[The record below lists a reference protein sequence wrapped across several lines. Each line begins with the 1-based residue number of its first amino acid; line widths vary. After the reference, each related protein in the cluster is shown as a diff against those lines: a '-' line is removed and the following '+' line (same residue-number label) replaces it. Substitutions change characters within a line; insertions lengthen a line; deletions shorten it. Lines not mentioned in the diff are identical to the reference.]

1 MKKLLSLALIPALLL
16 GCGEEKA
23 PSSQPEATKP
33 AAVASV
39 ESVKAQAQDE
49 KVTRVN
55 SFTNPIYPNGA
66 DPWLEYY
73 DGNYYLT
80 TTTWTSQL
88 VMRKAPTL
96 DALATAT
103 PVNIWSE
110 TDLGRCCNFWAFEFH
125 RLKGPNGYRWYVIY
139 TSGISENFDRQ
150 HLSVIESHGDDP
162 MGPYTYKGSPMP
174 DTWNIDGNYFEHN
187 GKLYLLYSQWHGDE
201 QVNLITEMENPWTVK
216 GEPIVVTRPEYDWEF
231 SGRKVNEG
239 AEILKRDGRTFL
251 VYSGSFCNTPDYK
264 LGLVE
269 LIGDDPMVASNWKKF
284 PEPVFSKANGVYG
297 PGHNGF
303 FKSPDGTEDWL
314 IYHANASELEGC
326 HTTRSL
332 RAQKFTWTDDG
343 LPFFGEPVAAGE
355 KVISPS
361 GENGP
366 LVTRV
371 HGTRVKVVSKA
382 NNQCLTVSEQGASFN
397 SCDTKDAEWTL
408 DYTAHG
414 KYRLVNNKNLFL
426 GDASSGKTHCATG
439 GTGLHTSPWFNQHCQ
454 EWSINAE
461 FDGWVS
467 LQNSD
472 SEKPLQ
478 LSACVEPTKPEAEKD
493 INDIP
498 VLDEIKPD
506 CQQWRIEPA
515 GDIALSS
522 VQSGKVL
529 SLGKTQAV
537 QDEWHNRDD
546 QRWTFKPSS
555 EGYFHMT
562 TKNGNGQCLTV
573 ERGSVVPG
581 TAAVFGNCEGPQ
593 SEWYIAY
600 LKDGTQAIHNRK
612 SKLVLDI
619 ANCSLS
625 NGATIAQTQWFDIN
639 CQKYQLKS
647 PE

>member
-1 MKKLLSLALIPALLL
+1 MKKFLPFALIPALLL
-16 GCGEEKA
+16 GCSEEKA
-23 PSSQPEATKP
+23 AAIQPEA
-33 AAVASV
+33 AVSSASV
-39 ESVKAQAQDE
+39 TAETDE
-49 KVTRVN
+49 KITRVN

-125 RLKGPNGYRWYVIY
+125 RLKGPNGYRWYVVY
-139 TSGISENFDRQ
+139 TSGISESLDRQ

-187 GKLYLLYSQWHGDE
+187 DSLYLLYSQWHGDE

-216 GEPIVVTRPEYDWEF
+216 GDPVVVTRPEYEWEF

-269 LIGDDPMVASNWKKF
+269 LIGDDPMIASNWKKF

-303 FKSPDGTEDWL
+303 FKSPDGSEDWL
-314 IYHANASELEGC
+314 IYHANASALEGC

-332 RAQKFTWTDDG
+332 RAQKFTWSDDG

-366 LVTRV
+366 LITRV

-382 NNQCLTVSEQGASFN
+382 NNQCLTVTDKGASFN
-397 SCDTKDAEWTL
+397 ACDNKDAEWTL
-408 DYTAHG
+408 DYTSQG
-414 KYRLVNNKNLFL
+414 KYRLVNSQNFFL
-426 GDASSGKTHCATG
+426 GDATMGKTHCATG
-439 GTGLHTSPWFNQHCQ
+439 GEGLHASPWFNQHCQ

-467 LQNSD
+467 LLNSD
-472 SEKPLQ
+472 SQTPLA
-478 LSACVEPTKPEAEKD
+478 LEACVEPTKAEAEKD

-498 VLDEIKPD
+498 QLDEVKPD
-506 CQQWRIEPA
+506 CVQWRIEPA
-515 GDIALSS
+515 GVVALSS
-522 VQSGKVL
+522 IQSGKVL
-529 SLGKTQAV
+529 SLSDNQAV

-546 QRWTFKPSS
+546 QRWAFTSTQ
-555 EGYFHMT
+555 EGYFQLSN
-562 TKNGNGQCLTV
+562 KNAQGQCLTV

-581 TAAVFGNCEGPQ
+581 TAAIVGACDGPQ

-600 LKDGTQAIHNRK
+600 LQDGTYAIHNRK
-612 SKLVLDI
+612 SKLVLDV

-625 NGATIAQTQWFDIN
+625 SGAAIAQTQWFDIN
-639 CQKYQLKS
+639 CQKFQLKS

>member
-1 MKKLLSLALIPALLL
+1 MKKFLPFALIPALLL

-23 PSSQPEATKP
+23 AAIQPEA
-33 AAVASV
+33 AVSSASV
-39 ESVKAQAQDE
+39 TAETDE
-49 KVTRVN
+49 KITRVN

-125 RLKGPNGYRWYVIY
+125 RLKGPNGYRWYVVY
-139 TSGISENFDRQ
+139 TSGISESLDRQ

-187 GKLYLLYSQWHGDE
+187 DSLYLLYSQWHGDE

-216 GEPIVVTRPEYDWEF
+216 GDPVVVTRPEYEWEF

-269 LIGDDPMVASNWKKF
+269 LIGDDPMIASNWKKF

-303 FKSPDGTEDWL
+303 FKSPDGSEDWL
-314 IYHANASELEGC
+314 IYHANASALEGC

-332 RAQKFTWTDDG
+332 RAQKFTWSDDG

-366 LVTRV
+366 LITRV
-371 HGTRVKVVSKA
+371 QGTRVKVVSKA
-382 NNQCLTVSEQGASFN
+382 NNQCLTVTDKGASFN
-397 SCDTKDAEWTL
+397 ACDNKDAEWTL
-408 DYTAHG
+408 DYTSQG
-414 KYRLVNNKNLFL
+414 KYRLVNSQNFFL
-426 GDASSGKTHCATG
+426 GDATMGKTHCATG
-439 GTGLHTSPWFNQHCQ
+439 GEGLHASPWFNQHCQ

-467 LQNSD
+467 LLNSD
-472 SEKPLQ
+472 SQTPLA
-478 LSACVEPTKPEAEKD
+478 LEACVEPTKAEAEKD

-498 VLDEIKPD
+498 QLDEVKPD
-506 CQQWRIEPA
+506 CVQWRIEPT
-515 GDIALSS
+515 GVVALSS
-522 VQSGKVL
+522 IQSGKVL
-529 SLGKTQAV
+529 SLSDNQAV
-537 QDEWHNRDD
+537 QDEWHNRGD
-546 QRWTFKPSS
+546 QRWAFTPTQ
-555 EGYFHMT
+555 EGYFQLSN
-562 TKNGNGQCLTV
+562 KNAQGQCLTV

-581 TAAVFGNCEGPQ
+581 TAAIVGACDGPQ

-600 LKDGTQAIHNRK
+600 LQDGTYAIHNRK
-612 SKLVLDI
+612 SKLVLDV

-625 NGATIAQTQWFDIN
+625 SGAAIAQTQWFDIN
-639 CQKYQLKS
+639 CQKFQLKS

>member
-1 MKKLLSLALIPALLL
+1 MKKFLPFALIPALLL

-23 PSSQPEATKP
+23 AAIQPEA
-33 AAVASV
+33 AVSSASV
-39 ESVKAQAQDE
+39 TAEADE
-49 KVTRVN
+49 KITRVN

-125 RLKGPNGYRWYVIY
+125 RLKGPNGYRWYVVY
-139 TSGISENFDRQ
+139 TSGISESLDRQ

-187 GKLYLLYSQWHGDE
+187 DSLYLLYSQWHGDE

-216 GEPIVVTRPEYDWEF
+216 GEPMVVTRPEYEWEF

-269 LIGDDPMVASNWKKF
+269 LIGDDPMIASNWKKF

-303 FKSPDGTEDWL
+303 FKSPDGSEDWL
-314 IYHANASELEGC
+314 IYHANASALEGC

-332 RAQKFTWTDDG
+332 RAQKFTWSDDG

-366 LVTRV
+366 LITRV

-382 NNQCLTVSEQGASFN
+382 NNQCLTVTDKGASFN
-397 SCDTKDAEWTL
+397 TCDNKDAEWTL
-408 DYTAHG
+408 DYTSQG
-414 KYRLVNNKNLFL
+414 KYRLVNSQNFFL
-426 GDASSGKTHCATG
+426 GDATMGKTHCATG
-439 GTGLHTSPWFNQHCQ
+439 GEGLHASPWFNQHCQ

-467 LQNSD
+467 LLNSD
-472 SEKPLQ
+472 SQTPLA
-478 LSACVEPTKPEAEKD
+478 LEACVEPTKAEAEKN

-498 VLDEIKPD
+498 QLDEVKPD
-506 CQQWRIEPA
+506 CVQWRIEPA
-515 GDIALSS
+515 GVVALSS
-522 VQSGKVL
+522 IQSGKVL
-529 SLGKTQAV
+529 SLRDNQAV
-537 QDEWHNRDD
+537 QDEWHNRGD
-546 QRWTFKPSS
+546 QRWTFTPTQ
-555 EGYFHMT
+555 EGYFQLSN
-562 TKNGNGQCLTV
+562 KNAQGQCLTV

-581 TAAVFGNCEGPQ
+581 TAAILGACEGPQ

-600 LKDGTQAIHNRK
+600 LQDGTHAIHNRK
-612 SKLVLDI
+612 SKLVLDV

-625 NGATIAQTQWFDIN
+625 SGAAIAQTQWFDIN
-639 CQKYQLKS
+639 CQKFQLKS

>member
-1 MKKLLSLALIPALLL
+1 MKKLLSLMLIPALLL
-16 GCGEEKA
+16 GCGEKNA
-23 PSSQPEATKP
+23 ATSQPSSTP
-33 AAVASV
+33 AEVSSLPA
-39 ESVKAQAQDE
+39 EQ

-125 RLKGPNGYRWYVIY
+125 RLNGPSGPRWYVIY

-150 HLSVIESHGDDP
+150 HLSVIESEGDDP

-187 GKLYLLYSQWHGDE
+187 EKLYLLYSQWHGDE

-216 GEPIVVTRPEYDWEF
+216 GEPIVVTRPEYEWEF

-269 LIGDDPMVASNWKKF
+269 LIGEDPMLASSWKKF
-284 PEPVFSKANGVYG
+284 PEPVFTKGNGVYG

-314 IYHANASELEGC
+314 IYHANSSELEGC

-332 RAQKFTWTDDG
+332 RAQKFGWNQDG
-343 LPFFGEPVAAGE
+343 TPHFGEPVAEGE

-371 HGTRVKVVSKA
+371 HGTRVNLVSKA
-382 NNQCLTVSEQGASFN
+382 TNQCLKVTDKGSEFAECGDVSA
-397 SCDTKDAEWTL
+397 TWTL
-408 DYTAHG
+408 DYTANG
-414 KYRLVNNKNLFL
+414 KYRFVNAQHTFL
-426 GDASSGKTHCATG
+426 GDASNGAEHCGTG
-439 GTGLHTSPWFNQHCQ
+439 GTGIHSAPWFNQHCQ
-454 EWSINAE
+454 EWKINAE
-461 FDGWVS
+461 FDGWIS
-467 LQNSD
+467 LTNSD
-472 SEKPLQ
+472 SDKL
-478 LSACVEPTKPEAEKD
+478 LRVDACKEPAKVEGDKD

-498 VLDEIKPD
+498 QLAHVKAD
-506 CQQWRIEPA
+506 CDQWRIEPV
-515 GDIALSS
+515 GDTVFSS
-522 VQSGKVL
+522 VQSGKVV
-529 SLGKTQAV
+529 SVTKGPSV
-537 QDEWHNRDD
+537 NNVGQDEWNKLDS
-546 QRWTFKPSS
+546 QRWTFKPAS
-555 EGYFHMT
+555 EGYFYLSPKSSPNACM
-562 TKNGNGQCLTV
+562 TV

-581 TAAVFGNCEGPQ
+581 TNVALGECTGLESQ
-593 SEWYIAY
+593 WYVAY
-600 LKDGTQAIHNRK
+600 LADGTHAIHNRK

-625 NGATIAQTQWFDIN
+625 DGANIAQTQWFDIN
-639 CQKYQLKS
+639 CQKFQLKT
-647 PE
+647 P

>member
-1 MKKLLSLALIPALLL
+1 MKKFLPFALIPALLL

-23 PSSQPEATKP
+23 AAIQPEA
-33 AAVASV
+33 AVSSASV
-39 ESVKAQAQDE
+39 TAETDE
-49 KVTRVN
+49 KITRVN

-125 RLKGPNGYRWYVIY
+125 RLKGPNGYRWYVVY
-139 TSGISENFDRQ
+139 TSGISESLDRQ

-187 GKLYLLYSQWHGDE
+187 DSLYLLYSQWHDDE

-216 GEPIVVTRPEYDWEF
+216 GEPMVVTRPEYEWEF

-269 LIGDDPMVASNWKKF
+269 LIGDDPMIASNWKKF

-303 FKSPDGTEDWL
+303 FKSPDGSEDWL
-314 IYHANASELEGC
+314 IYHANASALEGC

-332 RAQKFTWTDDG
+332 RAQKFTWSDDG

-366 LVTRV
+366 LITRV

-382 NNQCLTVSEQGASFN
+382 NNQCLTVTDKGASFN
-397 SCDTKDAEWTL
+397 TCDNKDAEWTL
-408 DYTAHG
+408 DYTSQG
-414 KYRLVNNKNLFL
+414 KYRLVNSQNFFL
-426 GDASSGKTHCATG
+426 GDATMGKTHCATG
-439 GTGLHTSPWFNQHCQ
+439 GEGLHASPWFNQHCQ

-467 LQNSD
+467 LLNSD
-472 SEKPLQ
+472 SQTPLS
-478 LSACVEPTKPEAEKD
+478 LEACIEPTKAEAEKD

-498 VLDEIKPD
+498 QLDEVKPD
-506 CQQWRIEPA
+506 CVQWRIEPA
-515 GDIALSS
+515 GVVALSS
-522 VQSGKVL
+522 IQSGKVL
-529 SLGKTQAV
+529 SLRDNQAV
-537 QDEWHNRDD
+537 QDEWHNRGD
-546 QRWTFKPSS
+546 QRWTFTPTQ
-555 EGYFHMT
+555 EGYFQLSN
-562 TKNGNGQCLTV
+562 KNAQGQCLTV

-581 TAAVFGNCEGPQ
+581 TAAILGACEGPQ

-600 LKDGTQAIHNRK
+600 LQDGTHAIHNRK
-612 SKLVLDI
+612 SKLVLDV

-625 NGATIAQTQWFDIN
+625 SGAAIAQTQWFDIN
-639 CQKYQLKS
+639 CQKFQLKS